1 MRSSFSHTAF
11 YDDTVILSI
20 FQRSRSSNSSYGGR
34 FFSCRMT
41 GFRCQVEIRCQVS
54 GARCQWQSFRIDDTV
69 NSTLV
74 ANKFFVFILNHTP
87 SYTVDNSYA
96 MPFGCRSGFNRD
108 LLWQISNK
116 CKFIDIYSLYSSLLT
131 PDSSFLIPLSYFLFL
146 PRPLFLPL
154 PSFFILCP

>member
-1 MRSSFSHTAF
+1 M
-11 YDDTVILSI
+11 DTGS
-20 FQRSRSSNSSYGGR
+20 
-34 FFSCRMT
+34 
-41 GFRCQVEIRCQVS
+41 QVS
-54 GARCQWQSFRIDDTV
+54 GVRCQALGFRINDTV

-131 PDSSFLIPLSYFLFL
+131 PDSSFLFPLSYFLF
-146 PRPLFLPL
+146 PIS
-154 PSFFILCP
+154 SFFLVLFSSLFPHSSSFALSSFLYPIFYFLYFLTSHRGVGPTLSPSCRLYEPEAGL